1 MKTDAAPLAKGTR
14 WELDRLIAS
23 ADMARADLA
32 VALDRCRAFAESY
45 RGTIAT
51 LDGPGLGAM
60 LAELAQIDNDLSRVS
75 SYAHLRESIDVESQ
89 ENRDLT
95 TEVDQAMVE
104 AGNLLRFAELEWTAL
119 PDDVAL
125 RLADAP
131 EVAKDRHYLIA
142 QRRYA
147 AHLLSEPEE
156 QMLSERHTAAVSA
169 WQALFGR
176 ITSTLQI
183 PFDAGQGEDPHTIDR
198 LLALVRNPDR
208 DLRLRSMATLFEGLA
223 PHADTL
229 AHCYDTLVG
238 DRLVMDRLRNYS
250 DPMAATHL
258 RNELP
263 QAAVD
268 RMLERV
274 EAAYPIAQR
283 WFRLKAKLLGLD
295 RLHLADQYAPLG
307 DARPLRYPEARSIVE
322 GAFNGFAPRVAAVA
336 AEIMGEG
343 RLDAEPRVGKR
354 GGAFCAPVAQDAPVY
369 VLMNFNDRFT
379 DVMTLA
385 HELGHAMHFALAAER
400 QSPLSAYTGIALAEV
415 PSTFAESIAL
425 DYVLAR
431 EDDAATRRTLFCE
444 HVEGTFASVF
454 RQAVLTRYEQRAYA
468 ARAAGQTLTAERL
481 GEIWIEENRRYYGDA
496 VEVPE
501 GYRTAWAYIPHFIST
516 RFYTYAYVFASLVAL
531 NLRVEKRR
539 DADAFVGPYLEFL
552 EAGAS
557 DGPVGLLKPLG
568 VDLNDPDVWEPSM
581 AELDR
586 LVSEAEALAIA
597 Q

>member
-1 MKTDAAPLAKGTR
+1 MRTDAAPLAKGTR
-14 WELDRLIAS
+14 WDLGRLITD
-23 ADMARADLA
+23 ADAARAELA
-32 VALDRCRAFAESY
+32 RALDRCRAFAGTY
-45 RGTIAT
+45 RGQVDG
-51 LDGPGLGAM
+51 LDGPGLGTM
-60 LAELAQIDNDLSRVS
+60 LAELAAIDNDLSRVS

-95 TEVDQAMVE
+95 TEVDQSMIE

-119 PDDVAL
+119 PEDVAL
-125 RLADAP
+125 ALADAP
-131 EVAKDRHYLIA
+131 EVAGDRHYLIA
-142 QRRYA
+142 QRRFA
-147 AHLLSEPEE
+147 PHLLAEPEE
-156 QMLSERHTAAVSA
+156 RMLSERHTAAVSA

-183 PFDAGQGEDPHTIDR
+183 PFDAGDGEEALTIDR
-198 LLALVRNPDR
+198 LLALVRNTDR
-208 DLRLRSMATLFEGLA
+208 GLRLRSMTALFEGLV
-223 PHADTL
+223 PQADTL

-238 DRLVMDRLRNYS
+238 DRLVIDRIRKYPG
-250 DPMAATHL
+250 PMAATHL

-263 QAAVD
+263 ATAVD

-307 DARPLRYPEARSIVE
+307 EARTVHYAEARSIVE
-322 GAFNGFAPRVAAVA
+322 GAFEGFSPRVAGVA
-336 AEIMGEG
+336 AEIMREG

-354 GGAFCAPVAQDAPVY
+354 GGAFCAPVSQNAPVY

-385 HELGHAMHFALAAER
+385 HELGHAMHFALAAEH

-425 DYVLAR
+425 EHVVALENDT
-431 EDDAATRRTLFCE
+431 ETRRTLYCE

-468 ARAAGQTLTAERL
+468 ARASGQTLSADRL
-481 GEIWIEENRRYYGDA
+481 GEIWMEENRRYYGDS
-496 VEVPE
+496 VDIPE
-501 GYRTAWAYIPHFIST
+501 GYRLAWAYIPHFIST

-531 NLRVEKRR
+531 NLQVRMRENS
-539 DADAFVGPYLEFL
+539 DAFVGPYLRFL

-557 DGPVGLLKPLG
+557 DGPEGLLRPLG
-568 VDLNDPDVWEPSM
+568 IDLNDPDVWEPSIV
-581 AELDR
+581 ELDR

-597 Q
+597 K